1 MKSLGA
7 VLALVSATL
16 FAAPSAGVIS
26 SCLKTEAR
34 DGVASVEIQ
43 TNEIMQEDDY
53 KPGYAAE
60 YVTNDGADIG
70 FATSKRGGAVLY
82 KGRLW
87 PIGRSTV
94 LPGAEKVRRP
104 TVRVD
109 LAYWALLEDGA
120 KKYLC
125 VTDAFDGVGRSGS
138 FQKSRY
144 AYILE
149 LTGKRVLYFAVGRV

>member
-26 SCLKTEAR
+26 SCLKLESSS
-34 DGVASVEIQ
+34 GVASVEIKI
-43 TNEIMQEDDY
+43 NEIMQEDDY
-53 KPGYAAE
+53 KLGYAAE
-60 YVTNDGADIG
+60 YVTHDGVDIG
-70 FATSKRGGAVLY
+70 FATSKRGGAILY

-104 TVRVD
+104 TVHVE
-109 LAYWALLEDGA
+109 LAHWALLKDGERN
-120 KKYLC
+120 YLC

-138 FQKSRY
+138 FQKNRY

-149 LTGKRVLYFAVGRV
+149 LTGKRVLYFAVGRA